1 MKLPMTKISRIKLDP
16 RHLGFFINNFW
27 NLITLLENKDQVASF
42 LKDLLTHTEMKMFAK
57 RIQIAKMLL
66 EGYDYR
72 AIKGFVRVTDPTIA
86 KINNKLETGAEGLK
100 TAIYYLQKI
109 EKEIDKERMRL
120 TPDLK
125 KRYPSYFLPEI
136 VMEEVV
142 KGLRKRRKKQSVK
155 KYIDL

>member
-1 MKLPMTKISRIKLDP
+1 MTKISRIKVDS

-72 AIKGFVRVTDPTIA
+72 AIRGYVKVSDATIA
-86 KINNKLETGAEGLK
+86 TISNKIETGREGLK
-100 TAIYYLQKI
+100 TAIRFLKGVEKSI
-109 EKEIDKERMRL
+109 EEERLRI

-125 KRYPSYFLPEI
+125 KIYGTYFLPEKI
-136 VMEEVV
+136 IE
-142 KGLRKRRKKQSVK
+142 KASGKIRSISKKNSVK
-155 KYIDL
+155 KDIQL

>member
-1 MKLPMTKISRIKLDP
+1 MTKISRIKLDP

>member
-1 MKLPMTKISRIKLDP
+1 MTKVSRIRLDP

-57 RIQIAKMLL
+57 RVQIAKMLL

-72 AIKGFVRVTDPTIA
+72 AIKGFVRVTDPTVA

-109 EKEIDKERMRL
+109 EKDIEKERTRS

-125 KRYPSYFLPEI
+125 KKYPSYFLPEI
-136 VMEEVV
+136 VMEKTG
-142 KGLRKRRKKQSVK
+142 KGLRKRKKRHSVR